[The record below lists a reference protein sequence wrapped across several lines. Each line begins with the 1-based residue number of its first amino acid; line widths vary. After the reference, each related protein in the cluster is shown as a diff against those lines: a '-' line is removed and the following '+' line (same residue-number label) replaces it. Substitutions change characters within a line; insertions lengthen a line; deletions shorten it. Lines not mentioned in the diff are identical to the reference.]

1 MKLKDL
7 LKDIIETDFDLE
19 VTGITSNSKLVKEG
33 YLFLALDG
41 KTNHGINFLDEAIA
55 NGCVAALTDNQVIQS
70 SVPLLEISD
79 LKAHIVE
86 LAGRIYPDAQKI
98 PIIGITG
105 TNGKTSVGFFIN
117 KILNQLEIKSTLIG
131 TLGAEDSEI
140 KINLTTPD
148 LISLYQLL
156 HRYYE
161 KGFQRVVLEISSHA
175 LDQKR
180 VEGLNIDTAI
190 FTNITHDHLD
200 YHHTFSHYLESK
212 KKLFRLKSVTNVI
225 INRDDHFEEISEAS
239 DSKKIIDY
247 SLSEFEKIQNTENG
261 FLLNFKDYVFELN
274 LIGKFNLSNA
284 LAAYK
289 ALESFGF
296 NKDQII
302 PKISQLT
309 APPGRL
315 QKVKNKNIWIDFA
328 HTPDAL
334 ESILVSL
341 KEHLLSEK
349 ITVVFGCGGDR
360 DKSKRA
366 LMGKVAQ
373 DHSNRII
380 LTNDNPR
387 NEKPEDI
394 IKQIMSGISHEEKV
408 DQILD
413 RKEAIKFAI
422 STLEENECCV
432 IAGKGHETQQIIGKE
447 VCDFSDYEIASNA

>member
-1 MKLKDL
+1 MK
-7 LKDIIETDFDLE
+7 T
-19 VTGITSNSKLVKEG
+19 
-33 YLFLALDG
+33 
-41 KTNHGINFLDEAIA
+41 
-55 NGCVAALTDNQVIQS
+55 
-70 SVPLLEISD
+70 
-79 LKAHIVE
+79 HIVE
-86 LAGRIYPDAQKI
+86 LAGRIYPAAQKI

-117 KILNQLEIKSTLIG
+117 KILNQLEIKSALIG
-131 TLGAEDSEI
+131 TLGAEDSEL
-140 KINLTTPD
+140 KIHLTTPD

-161 KGFQRVVLEISSHA
+161 KGFQRIVLEISSHA

-212 KKLFRLKSVTNVI
+212 NKLFRLKSVTNVI

-289 ALESFGF
+289 ALESLGF
-296 NKDQII
+296 NQDQII

-373 DHSNRII
+373 V
-380 LTNDNPR
+380 L
-387 NEKPEDI
+387 
-394 IKQIMSGISHEEKV
+394 
-408 DQILD
+408 
-413 RKEAIKFAI
+413 
-422 STLEENECCV
+422 
-432 IAGKGHETQQIIGKE
+432 GH
-447 VCDFSDYEIASNA
+447 F